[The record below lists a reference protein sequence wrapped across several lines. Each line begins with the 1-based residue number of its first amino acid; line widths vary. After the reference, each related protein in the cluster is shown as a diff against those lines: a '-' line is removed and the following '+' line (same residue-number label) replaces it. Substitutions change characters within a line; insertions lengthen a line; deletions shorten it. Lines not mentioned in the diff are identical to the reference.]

1 MNRLLFFLFT
11 FSILFLG
18 CNSKNLDDYDRIKL
32 FLTKHNFSG
41 NLDDFNEIIV
51 INDKGDCIQCNND
64 YAKFISKKKAD
75 TKIIFIISQDGTKVD
90 ISPFLENSNK
100 ENIIFDYKDEFSLLN
115 IIKGS
120 GVIKLQDNQ
129 IKETFI
135 VTPQNIQDILN

>member
-18 CNSKNLDDYDRIKL
+18 CNSNNLDDYDRIKL

-90 ISPFLENSNK
+90 ISPRSEERRVGK
-100 ENIIFDYKDEFSLLN
+100 ECRSRWSEYDYKKK
-115 IIKGS
+115 I
-120 GVIKLQDNQ
+120 
-129 IKETFI
+129 
-135 VTPQNIQDILN
+135 